1 MIHDIETQVA
11 MQILGSLILYDQ
23 EKLLLFLFLFIVIY
37 CLSCNAILNA
47 AWIRLGNFFF
57 HSYENQAQQF
67 PSKNLVQEI

>member
-23 EKLLLFLFLFIVIY
+23 EKLLPFLFIVIY

-57 HSYENQAQQF
+57 HSYRNQAQQF